1 MCGRFTLTRPADEL
15 VETFDVPDLAFDYV
29 PSFNV
34 APGQAAA
41 VLAEDL
47 AGRRIGAL
55 TWGLVPSG
63 FEKPGRGL
71 INARAETVT
80 RKPSF
85 RDSFARRRCLI
96 PADGFYEWKTEGA
109 GKTPYWFHRGDRGL
123 FTMAAIWDH
132 WSASDGAD
140 LYTFAILTTAA
151 GDDVRQVH
159 DREPL
164 VIAAGARDAWL
175 ARDTPLDDVVE
186 LLSMRGSWDC
196 HEVDRRVGSPAQND
210 SGLIEAV

>member
-1 MCGRFTLTRPADEL
+1 MCGRFTLTRREDEL
-15 VETFDVPDLAFDYV
+15 VETFDVPDLAFDYA

-34 APGQAAA
+34 APGQAVA
-41 VLAEDL
+41 VLAQDMVS
-47 AGRRIGAL
+47 RRIGSL

-80 RKPSF
+80 SKPSF
-85 RDSFARRRCLI
+85 RDSFAYRRCLI
-96 PADGFYEWKTEGA
+96 PADGFYEWKTEGSA
-109 GKTPYWFHRGDRGL
+109 KTPYWFHRPDSGL
-123 FTMAAIWDH
+123 FTMAALWDH
-132 WSASDGAD
+132 WSPSDGAE
-140 LYTFAILTTAA
+140 LYTFAILTTGA
-151 GDDVRQVH
+151 GDDVREIH

-164 VIAAGARDAWL
+164 VIGAGSRDAWL

-186 LLSMRGSWDC
+186 LLSARASWAR

-210 SGLIEAV
+210 PGLIEAV